1 MSENEKCPL
10 CENLSSKKQFSYKMN
25 ERGEKTEAIRYEYS
39 CPLCGE
45 FVMSHFVLSQIKD
58 EKYKDK
64 LFIISG
70 HIKNQNLKGKEVEI
84 RSRED
89 IDDIINSYYPKT
101 PMEKL
106 NHFINYLGDNTKFF
120 GEPINIDPKT
130 NYPIVYSSFD
140 EGSDEF
146 RNIINSGEELKY
158 VEYVMSPS
166 IREISEDNFFSST
179 EEFKLSFEGYKKY
192 EELKNSNVNSK
203 ICFVA
208 MEFDEENRFKK
219 LYESSIKKALSKAL
233 EGKFEPYC
241 LIDKQHN
248 GLIDDAII
256 AGINKSRFM
265 IAEFSTQNRG
275 VYFEVGYAEG
285 RKIEVI
291 KICDQKILDEK
302 KLHFDIEHYNFIG
315 YNNPADLERKLI
327 NRIEA
332 RFF

>member
-1 MSENEKCPL
+1 MNQEEKCPL
-10 CENLSSKKQFSYKMN
+10 CENICEKQSRSNLN
-25 ERGEKTEAIRYEYS
+25 EQGQLVTGHPKHEYFCS
-39 CPLCGE
+39 LCGN
-45 FVMSHFVLSQIKD
+45 FVMSYFVLSKIKD

-84 RSRED
+84 KAIED
-89 IDDIINSYYPKT
+89 IDNIINSYYPKT
-101 PMEKL
+101 PRKKL
-106 NHFINYLGDNTKFF
+106 EHLITYLGNHVDESF
-120 GEPINIDPKT
+120 GQPIKIDLQKDGFIIFSRFSKE
-130 NYPIVYSSFD
+130 NEESK
-140 EGSDEF
+140 EL
-146 RNIINSGEELKY
+146 RNIIDAGVKY
-158 VEYVMSPS
+158 GYIEKEKHYGVNDTK
-166 IREISEDNFFSST
+166 II
-179 EEFKLSFEGYKKY
+179 LSFEGHKKY